1 MVQNNKA
8 LNQGPF
14 PPVPSG
20 GNFREEPDGV
30 TSPGGVNSL
39 RDTNARPPIP
49 SGDWQVR
56 PPDLKPR
63 GRP

>member
-1 MVQNNKA
+1 MPH
-8 LNQGPF
+8 QGPF
-14 PPVPSG
+14 PPEPPGGVPH
-20 GNFREEPDGV
+20 EEPDGV
-30 TSPGGVNSL
+30 TTPGGVNSL
-39 RDTNARPPIP
+39 RDTNSRPPIN